1 MNNFLKK
8 VSIKEL
14 SIRKLIADILKI
26 PLEDVVNDL
35 SIGDIPEWDS
45 MAHMQIFALLE
56 SDLGIKLNVDQIIEI
71 EDVEDIIDAC
81 IN

>member
-1 MNNFLKK
+1 VNNFLKK

>member
-1 MNNFLKK
+1 M
-8 VSIKEL
+8 SIKEL

-56 SDLGIKLNVDQIIEI
+56 SDLEIKLNVDQIIEI

>member
-1 MNNFLKK
+1 M
-8 VSIKEL
+8 SIKEL

-81 IN
+81 II

>member
-1 MNNFLKK
+1 M
-8 VSIKEL
+8 SIKEL

-45 MAHMQIFALLE
+45 MAHMQIFASLE

-81 IN
+81 II

>member
-1 MNNFLKK
+1 M
-8 VSIKEL
+8 SIKEL
-14 SIRKLIADILKI
+14 TIRKLIANILKI
-26 PLEDVVNDL
+26 PLEDVVDEL

-45 MAHMQIFALLE
+45 MAHMEIFTSLE
-56 SDLGIKLNVDQIIEI
+56 SDLGIKLDVDQIIEI

>member
-1 MNNFLKK
+1 M
-8 VSIKEL
+8 SIKEIT
-14 SIRKLIADILKI
+14 IRELIANTLKI
-26 PLEDVVNDL
+26 PLVAVVNDL

-45 MAHMQIFALLE
+45 MAHMEIFTLLE
-56 SDLGIKLNVDQIIEI
+56 SDLGIKLNVDQMIEI